1 MKLFNSIFNE
11 IFNDFEKDFNN
22 LSKEFENNAKL
33 LENDEKDGKNKSYF
47 HEVAD
52 RYEDGEHVFHKEKE
66 VKDGKVLKNVEQDF
80 KKIED
85 KTETKDD
92 KKDEVT
98 YEIKLDDNSS
108 DSEKNANCSNNIC
121 NEWAEKKEDKDC
133 CKAKLEEKIDELEEK
148 VGDLNAEIMVKKSL
162 LKVKNDRI
170 AELENENKELN
181 EKLERI
187 KNLF

>member
-1 MKLFNSIFNE
+1 MKLFSSIFNE
-11 IFNDFEKDFNN
+11 IFNDFEKDFIS
-22 LSKEFENNAKL
+22 LSKELENNAKL
-33 LENDEKDGKNKSYF
+33 LENDEKDEKNKSYF

-52 RYEDGEHVFHKEKE
+52 KYEDGEHVFHKEKE

-85 KTETKDD
+85 KSED

-98 YEIKLDDNSS
+98 YEIKLDDHSS

-121 NEWAEKKEDKDC
+121 NEWVEKKENKDC
-133 CKAKLEEKIDELEEK
+133 CKTGLESKIKELEEK
-148 VGDLNAEIMVKKSL
+148 VKELDVQLVVKKNL